1 MSSLIL
7 VRHGETDW
15 NRAGRIQGLTD
26 IPLNDTGRIQAREA
40 ADQLRRELAGTA
52 ADAARDAAENAVIV
66 SSDLQRAS
74 ETADIIAAA
83 LGLGAPRRYPG
94 LRERAYG
101 EAEGLVTAE
110 FQRRWGHWHSADV
123 PGAETR
129 ADLRARAIGA
139 LLSARQDASV
149 DGTVPVLIAVAHGA
163 LIREVIGHATADL
176 LPEPG
181 VRLPNGSLHVF
192 EVEGGALRMM
202 LPVDVTR

>member
-26 IPLNDTGRIQAREA
+26 IPLNDTGRAQAREA
-40 ADQLRRELAGTA
+40 AEQLRTELTSTIP
-52 ADAARDAAENAVIV
+52 DAAESAVIV

-83 LGLGAPRRYPG
+83 LGLATPRRYPG

-110 FQRRWGHWHSADV
+110 FQRRWGHWHIADV

-129 ADLRARAIGA
+129 ADLRARATA
-139 LLSARQDASV
+139 TLVRARQDASV
-149 DGTVPVLIAVAHGA
+149 DGTVPPLIAVAHGA
-163 LIREVIGHATADL
+163 LIREVIGHATDDR

-181 VRLPNGSLHVF
+181 IRLPNGSLHRF
-192 EVEGGALRMM
+192 EIEGGALRLV
-202 LPVDVTR
+202 LPVDVTP

>member
-26 IPLNDTGRIQAREA
+26 IPLNDTGRAQAREA
-40 ADQLRRELAGTA
+40 ADRLRAELTGTIPDAG
-52 ADAARDAAENAVIV
+52 RDAAEDAVIV

-83 LGLGAPRRYPG
+83 LGLGTPRRYPG

-110 FQRRWGHWHSADV
+110 FQRRWGHWHIADV

-129 ADLRARAIGA
+129 ADLRARAIDA
-139 LLSARQDASV
+139 LLRVRQDASV
-149 DGTVPVLIAVAHGA
+149 DGTIPPLIAVAHGA
-163 LIREVIGHATADL
+163 LIREVIGHATQDR

-181 VRLPNGSLHVF
+181 VRLPNGSLHRF
-192 EVEGGALRMM
+192 DIERGSLRLM
-202 LPVDVTR
+202 LPVDLTR